1 MQKRNDRGFAD
12 GVMEL
17 RPADKAATLYDMEGR
32 VSSSTIGTLA
42 GECRNGVPHLIDED
56 AHAGSYQHV

>member
-17 RPADKAATLYDMEGR
+17 RLADKAATLYDMEGK
-32 VSSSTIGTLA
+32 VGSSKSTPA
-42 GECRNGVPHLIDED
+42 CRKR
-56 AHAGSYQHV
+56 GSWCARASMNHSANS